1 MSLVNKYI
9 DSDSFLTAIA
19 VYDDENLITKAAD
32 GYYQDDGN
40 YRQQLNGLLG
50 PVVLCEECGIPCGGT
65 INPPGGAQGLYQLA
79 FSAGTEAGDTGAIKI
94 YFDPLGVPD
103 GIRVL
108 YDGVYYN
115 RLMSLSDGNLQSSSG
130 VSDSFTI
137 IGNPNNACVPNAP
150 NTDDYTF
157 YNEYD
162 NTGWLV
168 GSPSPQSVT
177 IQTGD
182 YIGGGANED
191 NVLIVPKP
199 NRLPGLVT
207 VQVLGPCSGTGWN
220 LEVECQA
227 ALPSFTGQALGV
239 GNIDCGPTTQTYY
252 FAQFKNATN
261 NYPVINNFVFDDI
274 NGQNYATDQNYLM
287 DDGNVITV
295 TNGVVTN
302 IQACDPT

>member
-9 DSDSFLTAIA
+9 DSDSFLTATA

-65 INPPGGAQGLYQLA
+65 IAPPAGDDGLYQLA
-79 FSAGTEAGDTGAIKI
+79 FSAGTEQGDTGAILVH
-94 YFDPLGVPD
+94 FNPRSVPD

-108 YDGVYYN
+108 YDGLYYN
-115 RLMSLSDGNLQSSSG
+115 RLMSPTNGNLQSTSG
-130 VSDSFTI
+130 VADAFTI
-137 IGNPNNACVPNAP
+137 LGSLNNPCVPSAP
-150 NTDDYTF
+150 DTSNYTF
-157 YNEYD
+157 YNGFD

-168 GSPSPQSVT
+168 GTPTPQSVT
-177 IQTGD
+177 INNGD
-182 YIGGGANED
+182 YVGGGVSEFSTL
-191 NVLIVPKP
+191 VVPKP

-207 VQVLGPCSGTGWN
+207 VQVLGPCEDTQWDI
-220 LEVECQA
+220 EVECQA
-227 ALPSFTGQALGV
+227 ALPSFTGQALGN
-239 GNIDCGPTTQTYY
+239 GTSCGATTETYY
-252 FAQFKNATN
+252 FAQFRNATN

-274 NGQNYATDQNYLM
+274 NGQSYATDQNYLM

-302 IQACDPT
+302 IQACT

>member
-9 DSDSFLTAIA
+9 DSDSFLTATA

-65 INPPGGAQGLYQLA
+65 IAPPSGDDGLYQLA
-79 FSAGTEAGDTGAIKI
+79 FSAGTEQGDTGAIKI
-94 YFDPLGVPD
+94 HFNPFGFPD

-108 YDGVYYN
+108 YDGLYYN
-115 RLMSLSDGNLQSSSG
+115 RLMSPTNGNLQSTSG
-130 VSDSFTI
+130 VADAFTI
-137 IGNPNNACVPNAP
+137 IGNSNDPCVPSAP
-150 NTDDYTF
+150 NTSNYTF
-157 YNEYD
+157 YNGFD
-162 NTGWLV
+162 NTGWLA
-168 GSPSPQSVT
+168 GTPSPQSVT
-177 IQTGD
+177 INSGD
-182 YIGGGANED
+182 YIGGGVSEFSTL
-191 NVLIVPKP
+191 VVPKP

-207 VQVLGPCSGTGWN
+207 VQVLGPCEDTAWDI
-220 LEVECQA
+220 EVECQA
-227 ALPSFTGQALGV
+227 ALPSFTGQALGN
-239 GNIDCGPTTQTYY
+239 GTSCGATTQTYY
-252 FAQFKNATN
+252 FAQFRNATN

-274 NGQNYATDQNYLM
+274 NGLSYATDQNYLM

-302 IQACDPT
+302 IQACT

>member
-9 DSDSFLTAIA
+9 DSENFLTATA
-19 VYDDENLITKAAD
+19 VYEDENLITKSAD
-32 GYYQDDGN
+32 GFYQDSGN

-65 INPPGGAQGLYQLA
+65 ITTPAGNDGLYQLS
-79 FSAGTEAGDTGAIKI
+79 FSAGTEQGDTGAILI
-94 YFDPLGVPD
+94 HFNPRSVPD

-108 YDGVYYN
+108 YDGLYYN
-115 RLMSLSDGNLQSSSG
+115 RLMSPTNGNLQSTSG
-130 VSDSFTI
+130 VADSFTI
-137 IGNPNNACVPNAP
+137 IGSLNNPCVPNAP

-157 YNEYD
+157 YNGYD

-182 YIGGGANED
+182 YVGGGVQEYSTL
-191 NVLIVPKP
+191 VVPKP

-207 VQVLGPCSGTGWN
+207 VQVLGPCNNTQWD

-227 ALPSFTGQALGV
+227 PLPSFSVQSLGS
-239 GNIDCGPTTQTYY
+239 GTSCGLPNEIYY
-252 FAQFKNATN
+252 FARFRNATN
-261 NYPVINNFVFDDI
+261 NIPVINNFVFDDI
-274 NGQNYATDQNYLM
+274 NGLSYASDGNYLM
-287 DDGNVITV
+287 DNANVITV

-302 IQACDPT
+302 IQPCT